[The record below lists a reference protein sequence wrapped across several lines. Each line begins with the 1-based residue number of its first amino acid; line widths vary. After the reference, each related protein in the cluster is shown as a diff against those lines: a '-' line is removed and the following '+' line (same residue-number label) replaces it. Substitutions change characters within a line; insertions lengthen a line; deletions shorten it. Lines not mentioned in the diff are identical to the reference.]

1 VAGGGLRRVLEPVG
15 GELLVGDLAVG
26 EQADVGVPA
35 DEGVEREGAA
45 LAVVVGADVQKTRES
60 TP

>member
-1 VAGGGLRRVLEPVG
+1 LH
-15 GELLVGDLAVG
+15 GELAAAAREEAGTDA
-26 EQADVGVPA
+26 AA

-45 LAVVVGADVQKTRES
+45 LSVVVGADVQKTRES